1 VFKPQLRWDAAQRV
15 FTGVLAPLTEKGID
29 CKVKVGAHGSHG
41 SVATVT
47 IASVAEDKREAVA
60 NEVHKLLAPFV
71 IRHEIAFA

>member
-1 VFKPQLRWDAAQRV
+1 
-15 FTGVLAPLTEKGID
+15 
-29 CKVKVGAHGSHG
+29 
-41 SVATVT
+41 VT